1 MQTGWRMMTSS
12 LRALPFV
19 LVLTAVPQSAPAQSV
34 SPAELKVCYPLQP
47 GETATAAARRLTGDA
62 WNRRQAW
69 FQIVDTTTLTVRRK
83 ADYGHVAP
91 GWLACLPREMVRG
104 SAEALEVTATP
115 VATQT
120 VSSNAQ
126 AEQGPGFDPSPIW
139 VVSSFLLIAL
149 LAALGARRD
158 FKTARANEGRL
169 KQLGNRFIREFERPL
184 FRVPSPD
191 LPIKS
196 QLRMAPH
203 RGQLKVLI
211 APNGRRT
218 YPNLSDH
225 RKNLEYDIERILRL
239 LGNELAISG
248 KPYARGPWVVIPFQ
262 LKADVKEEGVT

>member
-1 MQTGWRMMTSS
+1 MMTSS
-12 LRALPFV
+12 RRALPI
-19 LVLTAVPQSAPAQSV
+19 LLILTAGPQSASAQPIS
-34 SPAELKVCYPLQP
+34 SAELKVCYPLQP
-47 GETATAAARRLTGDA
+47 GETATAAAQRLTGDA

-83 ADYGHVAP
+83 ADYGHVFP
-91 GWLACLPREMVRG
+91 GWLACLPREMVKG
-104 SAEALEVTATP
+104 APEAYEVTATP
-115 VATQT
+115 VATQAY
-120 VSSNAQ
+120 SANAQ
-126 AEQGPGFDPSPIW
+126 AEEGPGFDPSPIL
-139 VVSSFLLIAL
+139 VVSSCLLIAL
-149 LAALGARRD
+149 LAGLGARRD
-158 FKTARANEGRL
+158 FKNARANEGRL

-184 FRVPSPD
+184 FRVPSAD
-191 LPIKS
+191 LPIRS

-262 LKADVKEEGVT
+262 LKTDVKEEGAT